1 MLIGE
6 YNYALDAKGRLN
18 FPAKLREDLGDH
30 FFIAKGLGEH
40 CLYVYSLAE
49 WQKFIDKIDALPFSK
64 ARKLQRELFAS
75 ACEVEPDK
83 QGRIVVPANLREHGE
98 LEKDVVIIGTSNR
111 CEIWSKANWD
121 AYLAESTP
129 EAIEEAMDELGF

>member
-6 YNYALDAKGRLN
+6 YSYSIDAKGRLN
-18 FPAKLREDLGDH
+18 FPAKLREELGES
-30 FFIAKGLGEH
+30 FFITKGLGEH

-49 WQKFIDKIDALPFSK
+49 WQKFVDRIDALPFSK
-64 ARKLQRELFAS
+64 ARLLQRELFAS

-83 QGRIVVPANLREHGE
+83 QGRIVLPANLREHGQ
-98 LEKDVVIIGTSNR
+98 LEKDVVIIGASSR

-121 AYLAESTP
+121 AASAESTP
-129 EAIEEAMDELGF
+129 EAIEQMLDELGF